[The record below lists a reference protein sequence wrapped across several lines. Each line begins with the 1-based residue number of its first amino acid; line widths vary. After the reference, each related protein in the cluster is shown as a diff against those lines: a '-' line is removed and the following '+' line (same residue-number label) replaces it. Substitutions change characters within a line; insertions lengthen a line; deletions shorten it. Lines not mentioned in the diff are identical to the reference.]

1 MVTEFKL
8 PELGENIDSAS
19 VIKILVSVGDK
30 ISKDQPVMELETDK
44 ATIELPSSVSGTISK
59 ILVKEGGKANVGDV
73 VLTVESDGAEEK
85 TVAPKKSQ
93 PAPEGTK
100 EPVPPA
106 KAETKEKP
114 ASKQT
119 VKAASSSGPAETR
132 VLEFH
137 LPELGENIESASV
150 LKILVSE
157 GQTVTKDQPVVEL
170 ETDKA
175 TVEVPTSVGGTIQ
188 KIHVQEGGQ
197 AKVGDVILTLS
208 GVAEEAAS
216 PRPAADKSV
225 EADDVS
231 TSHEEEVREDP
242 TATVSVPEPQQRSES
257 VPHTLGHPAPAA
269 PSVRRLA
276 REIGIDI
283 HQVAGSGSG
292 GRISIDDV
300 KRHAK
305 RLNTDR
311 PSAPAGVPSMT
322 LPDFAKWGEIEKETM
337 SNVRRKTA
345 EQMAR
350 AWSNVP
356 QVTQFD
362 KADIT
367 DLEEHRKR
375 FGQRVELSGGKLTV
389 TAVLVKVVASGLK
402 TFPQFNASIDM
413 SKNEIIYKKYF
424 NVGIA
429 VDTDRGLLVPVIRD
443 ADTKNIV
450 QLSKNLAEIAEKAR
464 NKKLTLEEMQ
474 GGTFTITNLGG
485 IGGTGFSPIVN
496 YPEVAILGVSR
507 SAIEAVYKDDHF
519 VPRMMLPLS
528 LSYDHRLIDGADA
541 ARFLRWIAEAL
552 QDPFLLALEG

>member
-1 MVTEFKL
+1 M
-8 PELGENIDSAS
+8 
-19 VIKILVSVGDK
+19 
-30 ISKDQPVMELETDK
+30 
-44 ATIELPSSVSGTISK
+44 
-59 ILVKEGGKANVGDV
+59 
-73 VLTVESDGAEEK
+73 
-85 TVAPKKSQ
+85 
-93 PAPEGTK
+93 
-100 EPVPPA
+100 
-106 KAETKEKP
+106 
-114 ASKQT
+114 
-119 VKAASSSGPAETR
+119 
-132 VLEFH
+132 
-137 LPELGENIESASV
+137 
-150 LKILVSE
+150 
-157 GQTVTKDQPVVEL
+157 
-170 ETDKA
+170 
-175 TVEVPTSVGGTIQ
+175 
-188 KIHVQEGGQ
+188 
-197 AKVGDVILTLS
+197 GDVILTLR
-208 GVAEEAAS
+208 GVAEESPS
-216 PRPAADKSV
+216 PRPAADKSA
-225 EADDVS
+225 EDDDASRGQV
-231 TSHEEEVREDP
+231 EEVREDP
-242 TATVSVPEPQQRSES
+242 AATVSVSESQPQPPS

-283 HQVAGSGSG
+283 HQVAGSGTG
-292 GRISIDDV
+292 GRISIEDV
-300 KRHAK
+300 KKHAK

-311 PSAPAGVPSMT
+311 PSAPAGVPSIP

-443 ADTKNIV
+443 ADTKNII

-507 SAIEAVYKDDHF
+507 SVLEAVYKEDHF